1 MLDIVKEPKKKIKQ
15 AKIPPP
21 EPDYDFGINNQQEE
35 DITNPKESEAKDTK
49 PEQAPKKEEP
59 QKKNKRTYNPWKI
72 WKGFNKRQRLTAI
85 IVAGVLLISGTA
97 AGFAVFTKDPQPP
110 EPVSI
115 APKKEE
121 PPAPTTEPSRLTGVE
136 IPIDL
141 NKLPVTGIMIENS
154 PDARPQS
161 GLKDAGVIFEAI
173 AEGGITRFLALFLE
187 SKPDYIGPVR
197 SARPYYLDFLV
208 PFDAAITH
216 AGGSGQALA
225 EIRSQGIKDIEHGQ
239 NGAAFQRV
247 STRYAPHN
255 LYTSRDKLLEIHNKR
270 GYETS
275 TFTGFPRKAEK
286 KLETPT
292 AKTIDFNISGFNYN
306 THYDYDTTTNTYKRI
321 LGGKPHTDERSG
333 EQLSPKVVIA
343 IVTTH
348 SYAGIYSVYGVTG
361 SGKVFVYQDGGITE
375 GTWQKSDR
383 KNQYVFKTSDGKT
396 LELNPGQTWITLI
409 KDGGV
414 KHSP

>member
-1 MLDIVKEPKKKIKQ
+1 MMDIIKEPKKPIERNDNPKS
-15 AKIPPP
+15 
-21 EPDYDFGINNQQEE
+21 EPNYDFGINDQQEE
-35 DITNPKESEAKDTK
+35 TITSTKSSEDVDKSEVPPEKDELPKS
-49 PEQAPKKEEP
+49 KK
-59 QKKNKRTYNPWKI
+59 RSFNPWKK
-72 WKGFNKRQRLTAI
+72 WKKLNKRQRLTAI
-85 IVAGVLLISGTA
+85 SIVGIFLISGTA
-97 AGFAVFTKDPQPP
+97 AGLAIFVKDPSPP
-110 EPVSI
+110 APVSI
-115 APKKEE
+115 TPKKA
-121 PPAPTTEPSRLTGVE
+121 PPPTTEPSRLTGVE
-136 IPIDL
+136 IPIEL

-161 GLKDAGVIFEAI
+161 GIKDAGVVFEAI

-216 AGGSGQALA
+216 AGGSAQALA
-225 EIRSQGIKDIEHGQ
+225 EIRSQGIKDIDHGA

-255 LYTSRDKLLEIHNKR
+255 LYTSRDKLLEVHNSR
-270 GYETS
+270 GYNTS
-275 TFTGFPRKAEK
+275 TFTGFPRKVEK
-286 KLETPT
+286 KLEVPT
-292 AKTIDFNISGFNYN
+292 AKTIDFTISSHLYN
-306 THYDYDTTTNTYKRI
+306 PHYDYDSATNTYKRSE
-321 LGGKPHTDERSG
+321 GGKPHTDERSA

-361 SGKVFVYQDGGITE
+361 SGKVLVYQDGGVTE

-383 KNQYVFKTSDGKT
+383 KSMFIFTTADGKI
-396 LELNPGQTWITLI
+396 LELNPGQAWITMI
-409 KDGGV
+409 KDGGA